1 MSDAWVAL
9 LDRFEA
15 DLDEA
20 TAVLAPW
27 TPPTTPI
34 PAHLH
39 DRAHTVL
46 RRQQERIAL
55 MGQVLDDVRHQL
67 EVLRMVPADGRWDA
81 PAYLDVNG

>member
-1 MSDAWVAL
+1 MTDPWLAL

-27 TPPTTPI
+27 TPPSTPL
-34 PAHLH
+34 PAHLT
-39 DRAHTVL
+39 DRAHSVL

-55 MGQVLDDVRHQL
+55 MGEVLDDVRHQL
-67 EVLRMVPADGRWDA
+67 DVLRRVPDGRWDA